1 MLFYFFIT
9 PFSLS
14 FVFCVHTASPHSP
27 ARHTLFF
34 PPLSLRW
41 FPLPYCPKI
50 SFSGLH
56 PLQPCREE
64 LTLGMRSERWAVML
78 LLSASSNGLRY
89 SVWRDLRD
97 TLTSLRRWLGI
108 YRHTHTHKTPT
119 HSITH
124 TYVKT
129 NKNVTFTCNKDIHS
143 SCTYKMSV

>member
-1 MLFYFFIT
+1 MLFYSFIP

-14 FVFCVHTASPHSP
+14 FVFCVLTASPHSP
-27 ARHTLFF
+27 ARHTPFF

-78 LLSASSNGLRY
+78 LLSAGSNGLRY

-108 YRHTHTHKTPT
+108 YRHTHTQPLHIQSHIHTLIPT
-119 HSITH
+119 
-124 TYVKT
+124 
-129 NKNVTFTCNKDIHS
+129 KNVTFTCNKDIHS